1 MCLLN
6 PQKGSWVFSLHREIH
21 YRGSL
26 YRGLSVWQAF
36 LWRFSS
42 SINLLFLNCVFSW
55 THKGTDKKKGRSLI
69 AVELPA
75 LFAAYYYMYGIVLQK
90 NNN

>member
-1 MCLLN
+1 MKKKAN
-6 PQKGSWVFSLHREIH
+6 FE
-21 YRGSL
+21 
-26 YRGLSVWQAF
+26 AF
-36 LWRFSS
+36 PRRFSS

-75 LFAAYYYMYGIVLQK
+75 LFAAYYYIYGIVLQK
-90 NNN
+90 KNN